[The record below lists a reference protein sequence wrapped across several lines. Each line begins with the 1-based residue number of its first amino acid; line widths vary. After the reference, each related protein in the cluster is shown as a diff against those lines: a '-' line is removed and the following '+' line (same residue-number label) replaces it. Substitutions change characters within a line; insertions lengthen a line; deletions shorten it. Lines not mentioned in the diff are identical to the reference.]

1 MIFQEAGIYICII
14 LGIKMT
20 NKTYKKRH
28 SYTGTSN
35 QFNNFIKSV
44 NNNLK

>member
-28 SYTGTSN
+28 FLHRY
-35 QFNNFIKSV
+35 
-44 NNNLK
+44 